1 MILGVFAMSHDRNVR
16 LRRLAPFAAAALS
29 LLFPATLLPAT
40 VHAATAIAPPSAK
53 SPAITPPS
61 PKSPTV
67 APPSQEA
74 SRIVAVVNGDV
85 ISNGDVDN
93 RARLFALSTGLPMSP
108 DVLDRLRPQITRQL
122 IDERLRMQEVLRRK
136 IIVPDKD
143 IATAI
148 HDIEQRNGMQPGLL
162 RQKLAADGVS
172 QRTLIDQIRTQ
183 LGWSQVLRQQLGDQ
197 SEVTDAQVAEQQKL
211 EAQRVGQ
218 PEYQVGEI
226 FIPVD
231 DPTNRADAQR
241 FAETV
246 ISELRK
252 GAAFPM
258 VAAQFSQ
265 TQSALQGGELGW
277 VQSNE
282 LDPQVASLVQ
292 QMPVGAI
299 SNPVPVPGGFSIV
312 TLQGKREVGRD
323 VGTVLTM
330 RQTFLPFS
338 TPLNPQ
344 APTDQQRQT
353 LEKSR
358 AISASVHSCDQME
371 QVAKANNSPRPAN
384 PGDVRLEGV
393 NPPAF
398 RQLLASLP
406 FDRASQP
413 LVAADGIAVVIVCSR
428 EQKNLASMTA
438 AEMRQRILGERV
450 ELASRQLQR
459 DLRRQA
465 IIDTRS
471 KNGA

>member
-1 MILGVFAMSHDRNVR
+1 MPHDRSFCS
-16 LRRLAPFAAAALS
+16 RRLAPLVAPLVAAVLS
-29 LLFPATLLPAT
+29 LLLPVAVQT
-40 VHAATAIAPPSAK
+40 TTAHAATVVPP
-53 SPAITPPS
+53 PA
-61 PKSPTV
+61 
-67 APPSQEA
+67 QDA

-93 RARLFALSTGLPMSP
+93 RTRLFALSTGLPMSP

-122 IDERLRMQEVLRRK
+122 VDERLRMQEVLHRK
-136 IIVPDKD
+136 IVVPDKD
-143 IATAI
+143 IAQAI
-148 HDIEQRNGMQPGLL
+148 HDIEQRNGMQPGTL

-197 SEVTDAQVAEQQKL
+197 AEVSDAQVAEQQRL
-211 EAQRVGQ
+211 EAQLVGK
-218 PEYQVGEI
+218 PEFRVGEI

-231 DPTNRADAQR
+231 DPANRADAQR

-246 ISELRK
+246 IAELRK
-252 GAAFPM
+252 GAAFPV

-277 VQSNE
+277 VQPNE
-282 LDPQVASLVQ
+282 LDPEVAQLVQ

-323 VGTVLTM
+323 VGTILKM
-330 RQTFLPFS
+330 RETFLPFTS
-338 TPLNPQ
+338 ALNPQ
-344 APTDQQRQT
+344 EPTDQQRQT
-353 LEKSR
+353 LEKAR
-358 AISASVHSCDQME
+358 NISATVHSCDQME
-371 QVAKANNSPRPAN
+371 QVAKANNSPRPVD
-384 PGDVRLEGV
+384 PGDVRLETI

-398 RQLLASLP
+398 RQLLGSLP

-413 LVAADGIAVVIVCSR
+413 LVASDGIAVVIVCSR
-428 EQKNLASMTA
+428 EEKNLATLTN
-438 AEMRQRILGERV
+438 AEMRQRILSERV

-465 IIDTRS
+465 TIDIRS
-471 KNGA
+471 ANGA